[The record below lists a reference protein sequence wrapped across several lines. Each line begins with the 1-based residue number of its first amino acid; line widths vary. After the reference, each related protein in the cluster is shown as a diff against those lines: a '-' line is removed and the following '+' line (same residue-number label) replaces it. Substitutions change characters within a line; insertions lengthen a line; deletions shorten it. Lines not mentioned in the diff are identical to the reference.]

1 MADEREVDRWESR
14 SVRERRV
21 LDEHAA
27 RGARRSP
34 PCARPAIRVFAVS
47 AARARVR
54 VGCGGGEERVMRR
67 QRLVQSERV
76 AMRQRTEHGGQ
87 LPFPTLQHLL
97 VLQPHERRRQHPPPP
112 LQRPAAH
119 GRRRPQH
126 IHRLVVLPR
135 AHKDR
140 SVRQLLLPAQPPVDR
155 VEFAPRAR
163 LVRWHLPL
171 LRVPRL
177 RQMVDVVAL
186 LLLAQVPPARAER
199 QAKVDGGRCPA
210 AVEKR

>member
-1 MADEREVDRWESR
+1 
-14 SVRERRV
+14 
-21 LDEHAA
+21 
-27 RGARRSP
+27 
-34 PCARPAIRVFAVS
+34 
-47 AARARVR
+47 
-54 VGCGGGEERVMRR
+54 MRR
-67 QRLVQSERV
+67 QRLIQSERV
-76 AMRQRTEHGGQ
+76 AVRQRAEHSGQ

-140 SVRQLLLPAQPPVDR
+140 SVRRLLLPAQPPVDR

-177 RQMVDVVAL
+177 RQMVDIVAL

-210 AVEKR
+210 AVEKRRVGLPEVLHAADDRHVVGLERHLRRELLGVGDQLLRRRIRPW